1 MVDVLGGLVTRARV
15 STLQLPR
22 CRDEFVWYRNITRV
36 LLNPRRT
43 TSKSQLHPSY
53 RLCTYSLDVSI
64 MCHSTLHALL
74 GSESHFRGQRSG
86 NIIVNSLRWR
96 AQRRSWYVE
105 CLCKATTDAEELS
118 IQATLG
124 KKVERRVLD
133 GVGSVYNGF
142 TGVLVL
148 KAVIP
153 HTS

>member
-1 MVDVLGGLVTRARV
+1 
-15 STLQLPR
+15 
-22 CRDEFVWYRNITRV
+22 
-36 LLNPRRT
+36 
-43 TSKSQLHPSY
+43 
-53 RLCTYSLDVSI
+53 

-124 KKVERRVLD
+124 KKFHWGTRIKSGNTAYLVVQSVHYLGIIGRLELQYLVHITISVRAFVPCWVAQTI
-133 GVGSVYNGF
+133 GVWHQG
-142 TGVLVL
+142 
-148 KAVIP
+148 
-153 HTS
+153 